1 MNTLPA
7 GLRLPVRWPRLAEL
21 LAAAVLLAHAA
32 GLVAGPTLNGFDLGN
47 ASIPVSEIE
56 RGGPPRDGIPAIDS
70 PRFIPAS
77 SARELAPGDRVL
89 GLRLGGEARAYPV
102 AILNWHEVVN
112 DVLGGVPVAVTY
124 CPLCGTGVAYRAEV
138 AGRRLQ
144 FGVSGLLY
152 NSDVLLYDRQ
162 TESLWSQILS
172 RAVSGPMRDQTLT
185 MIALEHTTW
194 SDWRARHPDAAVLSR
209 ETGFARDYDRDPYL
223 AYRLSDALMFGVS
236 AQNDAYPAKTWVLGV
251 ELAGRTKA
259 YPFPE
264 LAQLETRTFVDRIG
278 DADVR
283 IVFDPDNLSARAER
297 PDGEALPTIMAY
309 WFAWF
314 AFHPQTEVFRA
325 DTKGEAAST
334 R

>member
-1 MNTLPA
+1 MNTLEA
-7 GLRLPVRWPRLAEL
+7 GVFLSFQWPRMAKL
-21 LAAAVLLAHAA
+21 LSAALFVAHAA
-32 GLVAGPTLNGFDLGN
+32 GVAAGPTLNGFDLAN
-47 ASIPVSEIE
+47 ASIPASEIE
-56 RGGPPRDGIPAIDS
+56 RGGPPRDGIPAIDA
-70 PRFIPAS
+70 PRFVPAA
-77 SARELAPGDRVL
+77 SARELKPTDRVL
-89 GLRLGGEARAYPV
+89 GLRLEGEARAYPV

-124 CPLCGTGVAYRAEV
+124 CPLCGTGVAYKAEV
-138 AGRRLQ
+138 DGRPLQ

-172 RAVSGPMRDQTLT
+172 RAVSGPLRDQALT

-194 SDWRARHPDAAVLSR
+194 ADWQARHPDSAVLSR
-209 ETGFARDYDRDPYL
+209 DTGFARDYDRDPYL

-251 ELAGRTKA
+251 EIAGRTKA

-264 LAQLETRTFVDRIG
+264 LARLDAPSLVDRIG
-278 DADVR
+278 DEDVR
-283 IVFDPDNLSARAER
+283 IVFDADNQSARAER
-297 PDGEALPTIMAY
+297 PDGEPLPTIMAY
-309 WFAWF
+309 WFAWY
-314 AFHPQTEVFRA
+314 AFHPQTEIFRA
-325 DTKGEAAST
+325 DAKGGAPRA